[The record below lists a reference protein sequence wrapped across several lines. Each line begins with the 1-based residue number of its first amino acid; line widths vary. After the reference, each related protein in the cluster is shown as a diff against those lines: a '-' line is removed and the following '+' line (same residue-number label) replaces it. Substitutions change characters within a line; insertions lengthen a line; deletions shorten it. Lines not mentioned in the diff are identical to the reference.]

1 MARTALWAPAHRVL
15 QRSSNISALNASPN
29 AAPSMDLGGHGIQ
42 DPRMPWNTGN
52 SSAGAQAIGWYI
64 SGPHPVIDYVPSTLS
79 TVAIA
84 AAQVPVAGTPLVL
97 VSSTGGGITVAAAA
111 QFVLPSLN
119 TVPSGSLLI
128 DTAPAVI
135 RYGSSDYTVFYDPA
149 TIVGRNIQI
158 LSVGDDHL
166 ASATVAGYDTY
177 GYPLHETIT
186 LTNAGTAEGKKAFK
200 WVSSITPAGTLS
212 GANVSV
218 GQGDVY
224 GLPMLLN
231 SIWSL
236 TGFWNNAIVTG
247 AGTPVVADTNAA
259 TATTGDVRGTYLVGG
274 AASNGT
280 RRLQLFMHPSLSQ
293 MVSLGMING
302 LVGVPQF

>member
-1 MARTALWAPAHRVL
+1 VL

-79 TVAIA
+79 SVAIA

-166 ASATVAGYDTY
+166 ATFTVAGYDTY

-186 LTNAGTAEGKKAFK
+186 GSSGAPGTAVGKKAFK
-200 WVSSITPAGTLS
+200 WVTSVTPAGTLS
-212 GANVSV
+212 GSNVSV
-218 GQGDVY
+218 GQGDTY

-236 TGFWNNAIVTG
+236 TGFWNNLLVTG
-247 AGTPVVADTNAA
+247 AGTPVIADTTAVA
-259 TATTGDVRGTYLVGG
+259 TATTGDVRGTYLVGS
-274 AASNGT
+274 ASNGPK
-280 RRLQLFMHPSLSQ
+280 RLQLFMHPSLSQ
-293 MVSLGMING
+293 MVSLGMVQGI
-302 LVGVPQF
+302 VGVTPF